1 MCMLLEN
8 FSVLLLTLL
17 DVVAW
22 VEADA
27 GLTCGKLE
35 GSACY
40 SGVVSAAS
48 IVRMLCV
55 VVVYSLK
62 YRIL

>member
-1 MCMLLEN
+1 MYL
-8 FSVLLLTLL
+8 FLLTLL

-35 GSACY
+35 GTACY

-48 IVRMLCV
+48 IVRKNV
-55 VVVYSLK
+55 VCSGC
-62 YRIL
+62 IQFQI

>member
-1 MCMLLEN
+1 MLLGK
-8 FSVLLLTLL
+8 FSVFLLTLL
-17 DVVAW
+17 DVVSW

-27 GLTCGKLE
+27 GLTYGKLE
-35 GSACY
+35 GTACY

-48 IVRMLCV
+48 ILRMLCV
-55 VVVYSLK
+55 VVIYSLK